1 MRVGIDVDGT
11 ITRLPWFFH
20 LITEALVAKGHK
32 VHIITY
38 RPPELKEYTVK
49 QLRLWRIKY
58 DKLHISDQK
67 LLAPEWKRNVVKEEQ
82 IDLMIEDDV
91 DVLLALP
98 KGVKGM
104 LVVGAREDD
113 EDDA

>member
-1 MRVGIDVDGT
+1 MRVGIDGT

-67 LLAPEWKRNVVKEEQ
+67 LLAPEWKEEQ

>member
-1 MRVGIDVDGT
+1 
-11 ITRLPWFFH
+11 
-20 LITEALVAKGHK
+20 
-32 VHIITY
+32 
-38 RPPELKEYTVK
+38 
-49 QLRLWRIKY
+49 
-58 DKLHISDQK
+58 
-67 LLAPEWKRNVVKEEQ
+67 
-82 IDLMIEDDV
+82 MIEDDV